1 METLLIR
8 LGHDLTAPVGWC
20 RSDSPDQ
27 VTRGPLAQAA
37 AAAAGAR
44 VVVLV
49 PAVDISLASAHLPTR
64 QRHRQRQAL
73 PFALEEQLAT
83 EVEQLH
89 FAVAAT
95 SQGDTVHSAVVDR
108 ALMRR
113 WLDTLQVAGLKPQAV
128 VPDLLTLPRA
138 PGEWSLLAEP
148 DGWLLRTS
156 DSDGIAFEPDAL
168 SLLLPLALQQ
178 AGDRKPATLHL
189 YAAAGSAAAEVET
202 CCAQF
207 GVKLQRS
214 APSSPLAPLAAG
226 AAAAPVVNLLQGE
239 FSLRDERGKQ
249 WRPWLPAAVLFGVL
263 VLLQAGMAVTR
274 YVALSREQ
282 SRLDRAIDK
291 VYLTTF
297 PDAKRIV
304 DAPVQ
309 MQQRLDALRRGRTG
323 QEFTRLLAAAAPA
336 LHGTDV
342 ELRSL
347 QYSPGRLD
355 VALHVASLQ
364 QLDQIKQQLTGA
376 GLQAEITG
384 ADNGAHGV
392 TGRLSVHGA
401 GK

>member
-8 LGHDLTAPVGWC
+8 LGHDLTAPAGWC
-20 RSDSPDQ
+20 RSDNPNQ
-27 VTRGPLAQAA
+27 VTRGPLARAA
-37 AAAAGAR
+37 EAAAGTR

-49 PAVDISLASAHLPTR
+49 PAVAISLASAHLPMR

-89 FAVAAT
+89 FAVATT
-95 SQGDTVHSAVVDR
+95 SHGDTVHSAVVDR
-108 ALMRR
+108 AQMRQ
-113 WLDTLQVAGLKPQAV
+113 WLDALQGAGLKPSALI
-128 VPDLLTLPRA
+128 PDLLTLPRT

-168 SLLLPLALQQ
+168 GLLLPLALQQ
-178 AGDRKPATLHL
+178 AGDRKPVTLHL
-189 YAAAGSAAAEVET
+189 YAAAAVTDEVER

-214 APSSPLAPLAAG
+214 ETSSPLSLLAPG
-226 AAAAPVVNLLQGE
+226 AAAPPVINLLQGE

-249 WRPWLPAAVLFGVL
+249 WRPWLPAAVLAGAL
-263 VLLQAGMAVTR
+263 LLLQAGMAVTR
-274 YVALSREQ
+274 YMALTHEQ
-282 SRLDRAIDK
+282 QRLDRAIDD
-291 VYLTTF
+291 VYRTTF
-297 PDAKRIV
+297 PDSKRIV
-304 DAPVQ
+304 DAQVQ
-309 MQQRLDALRRGRTG
+309 MQQKLDALRSGHSG
-323 QEFTRLLAAAAPA
+323 QEFTRLLTAAAPA
-336 LHGTDV
+336 LHGADV

-347 QYSPGRLD
+347 RYSPGELD
-355 VALHVASLQ
+355 VTLHAASLQ

-376 GLQAEITG
+376 GLRVEITG

-392 TGRLSVHGA
+392 TGQMSVHGA